1 MSAFFLLLA
10 VPSLVSGF
18 VPLEWSDDEYSDCQP
33 TGDGG
38 ISCSPPD
45 TGNGGRTSNKLGK
58 CDWGV
63 AEDCATDFESKYYD
77 VVEPS

>member
-10 VPSLVSGF
+10 VPGLVCGMVLF
-18 VPLEWSDDEYSDCQP
+18 GGDEYSDCQP
-33 TGDGG
+33 TADGG

-45 TGNGGRTSNKLGK
+45 VGRTSNKLGK